1 MVYLFLADGFEEVEA
16 LGTVDVLRRCGVE
29 VQMLSVTGKRIVT
42 GAHGLVVKADSLFRK
57 KHLYHAQAMV
67 LPGGMKGATTLNSN
81 SVLKLVLTQR
91 ASQGELIAA
100 ICAAPMVLGELG
112 LLRGR
117 HATCYPG
124 MESHLEGAIYH
135 DNCYV
140 VEDANLITGSGPA
153 ATLSFAYSIARRLV
167 PAVVVEEVERG
178 MLAMGHLDSKYPQPV
193 LRFHC
198 EQTGA

>member
-42 GAHGLVVKADSLFRK
+42 GAHGVVVKADSLFRK

-67 LPGGMKGATTLNSN
+67 LPGGLKGAATLNAN

-91 ASQGELIAA
+91 ASQNELIAA

-112 LLRGR
+112 LLKGR

-124 MESHLEGAIYH
+124 MESRLVGAIYH
-135 DNCYV
+135 PGSYV
-140 VEDANLITGSGPA
+140 VEDDNLITGSGPA
-153 ATLSFAYSIARRLV
+153 ATFAFALSIARRLV
-167 PAVVVEEVERG
+167 PASVADEVEHA
-178 MLAMGHLDSKYPQPV
+178 MLVSGHLDVTYPRPV
-193 LRFHC
+193 LRFHHG
-198 EQTGA
+198 QTEA